1 MSPDAINA
9 AFELVG
15 SFMTWRNF
23 VQLRRDRTVAGVY
36 WPVTAFF
43 SVWGLWNLWYYP
55 ALGQWL
61 SFSAGIVLCMGNIAW
76 VILALRLRRQ
86 ERVQP

>member
-1 MSPDAINA
+1 MNPDAINA
-9 AFELVG
+9 LFELVG

-36 WPVTAFF
+36 WPVTVFF

-55 ALGQWL
+55 ALDQWL
-61 SFSAGIVLCMGNIAW
+61 SFFAGIVLCAGNIAW
-76 VILALRLRRQ
+76 VILALRLRDK
-86 ERVQP
+86 